1 MDNHMDKPKFRSFRF
16 QMIRL
21 FGLSMLLSAG
31 TTFLIYLA
39 LRGYYHTLLREDPLY
54 DVRRIMREIGDINVF
69 LIIFI
74 PLSFLYFYLLTRRYV
89 AYFREISRGI
99 NQLAGGDFTNR
110 VHVPSGDE
118 FGEIA
123 RDINLASEKL
133 QQAVERGDFAE
144 NSKEQLVLNL
154 AHDLRTPLTSV
165 IGYLDFILQGKDLTA
180 EQMKHY
186 TTIAYTKSQRLEKL
200 IDELFEITRMNY
212 GKLSIHR
219 RPLDLSELLTQLT
232 EEMYPVFEKNQLTAR
247 LETEP
252 QLMISG
258 DGDLLARVFENLL
271 SNAVRY
277 GKDGE
282 YLDVRV
288 ALDGGEV
295 VVRVTNYG
303 DSIPP
308 DELPHVFDMFFTG
321 DRARTHQE
329 GSTGLGLF
337 IAKNIVEQH
346 EGTISV
352 QSDLIRT
359 EFEVRLPKLGSHEK
373 TLRHEKLT

>member
-288 ALDGGEV
+288 ALDGEEV

>member
-31 TTFLIYLA
+31 TTFLVYLA

-212 GKLSIHR
+212 GKLNIHR

-232 EEMYPVFEKNQLTAR
+232 EEMYPIFEKNQLAAR

-282 YLDVRV
+282 YIDVRV
-288 ALDGGEV
+288 ELDGGEV
-295 VVRVTNYG
+295 VVRLTNYG

-308 DELPHVFDMFFTG
+308 EELPHVFDMFFTG

-346 EGTISV
+346 EGAISV

-359 EFEVRLPKLGSHEK
+359 EFEVRLPKLGSQE
-373 TLRHEKLT
+373 TLRHDKLT